1 MLAFSGPAVAAL
13 PAQATIDQAIESL
26 APFAPSDGVV
36 LKERLRHELVKQA
49 HKRLPTTYVDLARA
63 VAASSIGGTPMLAS
77 ALEQMMEED
86 AGEDHPLVAAL
97 VVSLGAGLPA
107 PWFFRK
113 ARDLG
118 KYDGQPGDVEAFA
131 FHASE
136 LQRAISYY
144 FAPVERLHR
153 TGGAPHHA
161 AGWRREKENKNA

>member
-13 PAQATIDQAIESL
+13 PAQATIAQAIEGL
-26 APFAPSDGVV
+26 APSAPSNDAV

-49 HKRLPTTYVDLARA
+49 HKRFPTTYVRLART
-63 VAASSIGGTPMLAS
+63 VAASSIVETAMLAS
-77 ALEQMMEED
+77 ALEQLMEED

-97 VVSLGAGLPA
+97 VVSLGIGLPA

-118 KYDGQPGDVEAFA
+118 KFDGQPSDVEAFA
-131 FHASE
+131 FHARE

-144 FAPVERLHR
+144 FLPAERLHGN
-153 TGGAPHHA
+153 GGAPYHA
-161 AGWRREKENKNA
+161 AGWRREKENENA